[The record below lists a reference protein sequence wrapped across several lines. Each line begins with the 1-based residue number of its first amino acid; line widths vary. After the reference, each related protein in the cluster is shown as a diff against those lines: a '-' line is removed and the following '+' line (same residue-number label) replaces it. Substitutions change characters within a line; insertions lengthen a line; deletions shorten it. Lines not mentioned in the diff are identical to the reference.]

1 MRISD
6 CSSDVCSSDLP
17 TAERGSGGISQ
28 FAPGAIG
35 GYNAGNGFEGSQ
47 SLNFWDL
54 ILALEGALLF
64 AGAVT
69 RRLTGG
75 SRAEA
80 SMPFTVDAVGA
91 GSGIADLAD
100 ESAARA
106 EIWLPIWSGSADY
119 REIRMLL
126 AEGRAT
132 IGRRAVIDGLDFARA
147 VAKLAVDRG
156 IHAFERHAFL

>member
-17 TAERGSGGISQ
+17 TAELGSGGISQ

-35 GYNAGNGFEGSQ
+35 GYNAGNGFDGSQ

-69 RRLTGG
+69 SRLTGG

-80 SMPFTVDAVGA
+80 SMPFTVDARTRVVWGQSVSVRVAFVG
-91 GSGIADLAD
+91 
-100 ESAARA
+100 R
-106 EIWLPIWSGSADY
+106 
-119 REIRMLL
+119 LL
-126 AEGRAT
+126 IKT
-132 IGRRAVIDGLDFARA
+132 KND
-147 VAKLAVDRG
+147 
-156 IHAFERHAFL
+156 